1 VQFRRRIAYWDVQNS
16 YLKKLISGMI
26 KELINFTDSLE
37 EEFKNLG
44 SLPKE
49 GLHVLIK
56 SIVNEEGEVNIDL
69 ENFKHE
75 QFSKKQKDEP
85 SEFLNYCKLL
95 HENAWM
101 VDTNKCFDTTTRAI
115 HSCSPFCIA
124 IKRDNLEGGK
134 NYEAR
139 KKEGKNLVYES
150 FDTYFN
156 KAFAL
161 FENEEEK
168 EKYILFKHFF
178 THNHFSKI
186 LAKIED
192 KQSGIRQHLE
202 EKNEQLKN
210 EFKESKDKGQKEA
223 LKEKIAQTE
232 QELLK
237 VKPLEDSSYI
247 IFYFDVPLELYKN
260 VHKKYLDD
268 KLFNTDKY
276 NTTPDADGLIFGTNN
291 FLNGFNSNMPFLI
304 HQTASFDISGRI
316 SNVEAK
322 LLNDLKNMFPNKTL
336 PTPLPVF
343 IYKDEI
349 LQDKVIGIFRESGFK
364 FGYKEIIQKLV
375 EDNEEDISN
384 YYLLFWQNTM
394 DGIVFR
400 DFDFVSRFEYKFKDP
415 LIIQNLFDIKEKGG
429 KENKHYQLIKNIF
442 DFEQQVLKPLIQSK
456 YLRVDY
462 FGDLNKEDYA
472 KLDRTFSSYSKYRK
486 AVYDFVYKSQRNSIS
501 WNIFEEMS
509 KNRMWD
515 FLKIAMT
522 STDKNENKNAVY
534 GIKETFNIWYSL
546 YDFFNKTN
554 KLNTMA
560 NNLKNYQDF
569 VAKVAIKEADTD
581 NSSDKETAFA
591 AGQIIEYLINKSEA
605 SNKTYQLLEPYLQA
619 SDCLQFKKAIND
631 GVKRYQHAIK
641 PTEQRFK
648 NVLAFVNSW
657 ETSKNLHD
665 LQPEIIAGVFSENQ
679 FFKLEKS
686 K

>member
-1 VQFRRRIAYWDVQNS
+1 
-16 YLKKLISGMI
+16 MI
-26 KELINFTDSLE
+26 KELINFTDSLD

-49 GLHVLIK
+49 GLHILIH
-56 SIVNEEGEVNIDL
+56 SIVNEAGEVSIDL
-69 ENFKHE
+69 ENFKYE

-85 SEFLNYCKLL
+85 SEFLSHCKLL
-95 HENAWM
+95 HQSAWCI
-101 VDTNKCFDTTTRAI
+101 DTNKCFDLPTKAI
-115 HSCSPFCIA
+115 HTCSPFSVGF
-124 IKRDNLEGGK
+124 KREHLEGGAK
-134 NYEAR
+134 FKEN
-139 KKEGKNLVYES
+139 EGKKKQIYER
-150 FDTYFN
+150 FYDYFN

-168 EKYILFKHFF
+168 EKYVLFKHFF
-178 THNHFSKI
+178 IHNHFSKI
-186 LAKIED
+186 LAKIENE
-192 KQSGIRQHLE
+192 QLAIRQHLE

-237 VKPLEDSSYI
+237 VKPLEDSNYI
-247 IFYFDVPLELYKN
+247 IFYFDVPLELYKS

-291 FLNGFNSNMPFLI
+291 FLNGFNSNMPFLM

-336 PTPLPVF
+336 PNPLPVF
-343 IYKDEI
+343 IYKDEM

-375 EDNEEDISN
+375 EDNVEDISN

-400 DFDFVSRFEYKFKDP
+400 DFDFVSRFEYKFEP
-415 LIIQNLFDIKEKGG
+415 SLIIQNLFDIKEKGG
-429 KENKHYQLIKNIF
+429 KENKHYPLIRNIF
-442 DFEQQVLKPLIQSK
+442 EFEQQILKPLIQSK

-501 WNIFEEMS
+501 GNVFYEMVFNS
-509 KNRMWD
+509 VLDDVKN
-515 FLKIAMT
+515 
-522 STDKNENKNAVY
+522 NNGY
-534 GIKETFNIWYSL
+534 GIKEKLNIWYSQ
-546 YDFFNKTN
+546 YEYFNSKQKINMVN
-554 KLNTMA
+554 KL
-560 NNLKNYQDF
+560 KEYQDF
-569 VAKVAIKEADTD
+569 VAAIIADEPLTD
-581 NSSDKETAFA
+581 ITDEKFAFA
-591 AGQIIEYLINKSEA
+591 AGQVIEYILSKSKSA
-605 SNKTYQLLEPYLQA
+605 DNSYNLLEPYLQQ
-619 SDCLQFKKAIND
+619 SKCVEFKKAIAND
-631 GVKRYQHAIK
+631 FGRYKH
-641 PTEQRFK
+641 ENFSK
-648 NVLAFVNSW
+648 NFEKVAAFVLSY
-657 ETSKNLHD
+657 ETDANLKH
-665 LQPEIIAGVFSENQ
+665 LLPQILSGVFAKNQ
-679 FFKLEKS
+679 LFSS
-686 K
+686 KPLN